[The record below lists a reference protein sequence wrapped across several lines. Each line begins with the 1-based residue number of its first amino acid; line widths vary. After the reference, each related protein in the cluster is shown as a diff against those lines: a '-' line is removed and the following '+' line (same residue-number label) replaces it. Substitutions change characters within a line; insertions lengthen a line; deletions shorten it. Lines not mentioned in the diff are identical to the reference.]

1 MDFTECATIT
11 SSEFG
16 VMSTSKD
23 DEVDDT
29 CWLVLTDVPTGT
41 VIGLD
46 ANVWRVGR
54 HFRGIKDIPLG
65 VHYMFYS
72 AVRENAVSGV
82 RCSQFLN
89 FTKPCIVKKRWISNQ
104 EEFQDEPEA
113 DIDREILLSKPHRS
127 FNVPCPVPERE
138 ASRLGFL
145 VLSYHGF
152 GSCPIGAHRSS
163 NSQDR
168 ASVPIPDRLLRDRMD
183 SVTPESLA
191 ECEAQLPA
199 LKTVPETDLRLT
211 VLPAHPLYP
220 PGASPTEISL
230 HNMDQTY
237 TLNALLGQIETSTAA
252 SSSTDSRGLSH
263 AEAFLLGEF
272 QFSFA
277 VFLLGEVLEGWYH
290 WRNILTLLANCEK
303 AIYEHPHLY
312 KALITCLY
320 RQLTFTGDEKAK
332 EKDSEDDDSLS
343 MSDLFHPGSF
353 DGWSQRRPDDPAFLP
368 HTLSHLFSNI
378 AQASKNGDK
387 ALVDLTDRAEGLRK
401 SLERKFGVTLSSCI
415 RSTEVPDAEGC
426 VPVDAFNWDD
436 DEAPTIVL

>member
-1 MDFTECATIT
+1 
-11 SSEFG
+11 
-16 VMSTSKD
+16 MSTSKD

-65 VHYMFYS
+65 LHYMFYS

-113 DIDREILLSKPHRS
+113 DIDREILLSKPTEVS
-127 FNVPCPVPERE
+127 MFLAQYPKERLADWVSLSSHIT
-138 ASRLGFL
+138 ASVVTRLEPTGR
-145 VLSYHGF
+145 YIY
-152 GSCPIGAHRSS
+152 SCAQFQSEKS

-252 SSSTDSRGLSH
+252 ASSSTDSRGLSH

-303 AIYEHPHLY
+303 AICEHPHLY